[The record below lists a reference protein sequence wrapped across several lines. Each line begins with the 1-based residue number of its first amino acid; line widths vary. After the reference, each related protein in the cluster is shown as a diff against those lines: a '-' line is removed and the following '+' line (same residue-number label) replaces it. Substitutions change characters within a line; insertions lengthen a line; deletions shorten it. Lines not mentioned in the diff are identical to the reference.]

1 MHTSIS
7 SLISYHHCFCFYSVN
22 RILCFLNLSKVLD
35 GVIMTLFL
43 DSKVAVYRGI
53 HRRYSVKKGVLRNFA
68 KFTGKHLCQILF
80 SDKKETLAQ
89 VFTCEYCEISKNTFS
104 IEHSQTTASEYS
116 WQSSPTTPTSSIF
129 SFNFKHQGY
138 CFTIFGQFAT
148 AFHFF

>member
-43 DSKVAVYRGI
+43 DSKVAVYRG
-53 HRRYSVKKGVLRNFA
+53 
-68 KFTGKHLCQILF
+68 KHLCQILF

-104 IEHSQTTASEYS
+104 IEHPQTTASEYS

-138 CFTIFGQFAT
+138 CFTIFGQFTT